1 MDSPSGPIA
10 PTVGIDTFAASDLRA
25 GTVLSAAP
33 LEGARRPA
41 LVLRIDFGPLGVLKS
56 TAQIT
61 VDHAPEDIIG
71 RRVVAVVNLP
81 PRQVGTHTSRCLV
94 LGAVHGP
101 HVGLLSVP
109 DTVPDGTRI
118 L

>member
-1 MDSPSGPIA
+1 MA
-10 PTVGIDTFAASDLRA
+10 PTVDIETFVASDMRA
-25 GTVLSAAP
+25 GTILSAVP
-33 LEGARRPA
+33 LEDARRPA
-41 LVLRIDFGPLGVLKS
+41 LVLRIDFGPLGILKS

-61 VDHAPEDIIG
+61 VDHTPEEIIG

-81 PRQVGTHTSRCLV
+81 PKQVGPHTSRCLV

-118 L
+118 H

>member
-10 PTVGIDTFAASDLRA
+10 PTVGIETFAASDMRA
-25 GTVLSAAP
+25 GTVVSAAP
-33 LEGARRPA
+33 LEDARRPA
-41 LVLRIDFGPLGVLKS
+41 LVLRIDFGPLGILKS

-61 VDHAPEDIIG
+61 ADYTPEGLIG

-81 PRQVGTHTSRCLV
+81 PKQVGTHTSRCLV
-94 LGAVHGP
+94 LGGVHGV

-118 L
+118 H

>member
-1 MDSPSGPIA
+1 MDSPSGPFA

-41 LVLRIDFGPLGVLKS
+41 LVLRIDFGPFGHPQVHRP
-56 TAQIT
+56 
-61 VDHAPEDIIG
+61 DHRGYAPEDIIG

-81 PRQVGTHTSRCLV
+81 PKQVGTHTSRCLV
-94 LGAVHGP
+94 LGAVHGA

-118 L
+118 H

>member
-1 MDSPSGPIA
+1 M
-10 PTVGIDTFAASDLRA
+10 
-25 GTVLSAAP
+25 
-33 LEGARRPA
+33 
-41 LVLRIDFGPLGVLKS
+41 RIDFGPLGILKS

-81 PRQVGTHTSRCLV
+81 PKQVGTHEPLPRSWCRPR
-94 LGAVHGP
+94 G

-118 L
+118 H